1 MHVLLGPLTF
11 CGCWCAV
18 SILDSPLLKTF
29 DKLHLGCV
37 LHRLSN
43 PPRIS
48 LLIRVRVGLPGWDPP
63 PGPFPGPGPGCKC
76 EVARR
81 VAAFIEGLKAAAVKT
96 GVGPR
101 RGAFRDLSKVFR
113 HGLSKIEG
121 SVARLLGSP
130 PRCGICRRFKGGR
143 CQNWS

>member
-1 MHVLLGPLTF
+1 M
-11 CGCWCAV
+11 

-29 DKLHLGCV
+29 DKLHAGCI
-37 LHRLSN
+37 LHRFSN

-81 VAAFIEGLKAAAVKT
+81 VAGFVEGLKAAAVKT

-113 HGLSKIEG
+113 HGLSKIGVFETFSQKVDFG
-121 SVARLLGSP
+121 VRLPRFCLAVSVNT
-130 PRCGICRRFKGGR
+130 
-143 CQNWS
+143 Q